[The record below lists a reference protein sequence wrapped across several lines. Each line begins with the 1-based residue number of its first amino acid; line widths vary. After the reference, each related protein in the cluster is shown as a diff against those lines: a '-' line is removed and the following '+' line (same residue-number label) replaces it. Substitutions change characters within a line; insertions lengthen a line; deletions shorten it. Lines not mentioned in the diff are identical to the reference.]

1 MTKKD
6 TYSSSYLDQLS
17 PPEVFQILEK
27 AAKVS
32 KGTHMEPIKIV
43 FSGPP
48 PYKYVALE
56 VPDPYGNEQMP
67 EEEQT
72 VYITMVNAYKDLTG
86 RGEVFELPGGTARP
100 LHEGIARLLLE
111 SANEADEPS
120 ADESSEFL
128 VVTRPIKVLE
138 AEGLFKNLNF
148 HATYTR
154 VSSWGSNET
163 NDENGKTYETARY
176 MFHVKADRQRKSSFT
191 SIQAGGSLGKYQVL
205 QGYDSDGDITFLP
218 EKTAPGE
225 RKLKH
230 FGRLVNAAPQLFGK
244 REERDS
250 YGLLAAVHQWPA
262 EEEPK
267 GKLEFFYLGKIRFF
281 QQDRLTERKVR
292 DADFHYYDLKESRR
306 SLQRL
311 NDAVKQS
318 EPYVGYRLELRP
330 TKQME
335 KNRLGHLMEQKARI
349 EYNLAYLQSI
359 NKPRPVLMRFTH
371 KQLPALAAQ
380 IRSFPLQVVY
390 DGSIRYGFQATPSEP
405 SGYHF
410 IMINPAEA
418 TRIELDPLPL
428 FQDLDIPHMKFH
440 LDPFWARH
448 YFDTTGSG
456 TKGTLVYVPEGCA
469 LFPSIHSWKGGNIEF
484 HLRETMEQWFK
495 DQLEGDKLPGRAI
508 YIFDG
513 KPQPKSTIN
522 IFVLDWDRF
531 EPLHTRLGWI
541 NDNLIVHKHLE
552 KEELIKEIARDVTW
566 TELAQTIKTRLETT
580 RRDFS
585 GAAHETSRHM
595 AQTTTQMTQ
604 VLTTEIDRIVKES
617 FRMTQRIRKMDQRL
631 QEWDAVLED
640 MVDMLQDLRQKK
652 QNLTYQ
658 QGHARNE
665 FARLEQEVERDLRVV
680 CVVSRSRVRLQRD
693 VPGVLHHSDDLEHLF
708 RAGDRVHALPDG
720 VLVLG
725 EEPPHEGLV
734 DHHRQGRSG
743 PVALG
748 QVAAARDLHPHHRE
762 VVGRDGVVP
771 VVALLAFLPLR
782 LAFDLDAPRPL
793 AVLKG
798 QELGDPR
805 PLDPGHGPQ
814 LPYQVVVQGR
824 LGLRVAVPLAGQ
836 GDVHRDDPARIPA
849 RVDGHQGPERGQHE
863 AGRDQQQGG
872 ERELRDHERATDPD
886 VPLRAPGP
894 AAALLEPLRHV
905 ESDRVQCRK
914 KPEHEP

>member
-1 MTKKD
+1 MANTD
-6 TYSSSYLDQLS
+6 IYSSSYLDQLS

-27 AAKVS
+27 AAKIN
-32 KGTHMEPIKIV
+32 KGSFMDPIKIV

-56 VPDPYGNEQMP
+56 VPDPFGNTQMP
-67 EEEQT
+67 EEEQS
-72 VYITMVNAYKDLTG
+72 VYGALVNAYKEITG
-86 RGEVFELPGGTARP
+86 RGEVFELPGGTPRP

-111 SANEADEPS
+111 SANEADEPP
-120 ADESSEFL
+120 ADDTSEFL
-128 VVTRPIKVLE
+128 VVTRRIDVKE
-138 AEGLFKNLNF
+138 AESLFKNLNF

-154 VSSWGSNET
+154 VSSWDSEETHNESGEADET
-163 NDENGKTYETARY
+163 NATGRY
-176 MFHVKADRQRKSSFT
+176 MFHIKADRQRKSSFT
-191 SIQAGGSLGKYQVL
+191 SIQAGGTLEKYQVL

-218 EKTAPGE
+218 ENTAPGE
-225 RKLKH
+225 RKLMH
-230 FGRLVNAAPQLFGK
+230 FSRLVKAAPHLFGK

-250 YGLLAAVHQWPA
+250 YGLLAAVHHWPA
-262 EEEPK
+262 VESTEETKDDSGE
-267 GKLEFFYLGKIRFF
+267 LEFFYLGRIRFF

-292 DADFHYYDLKESRR
+292 DTDFHFYDLKESRR

-311 NDAVKQS
+311 SDEVKHS
-318 EPYVGYRLELRP
+318 EPYVGYRLELRT
-330 TKQME
+330 TKQMG
-335 KNRLGHLMEQKARI
+335 KNQLGHLMEQKARI

-428 FQDLDIPHMKFH
+428 WQDLDIPHMTFH

-448 YFDTTGSG
+448 YFDTTGSAAR
-456 TKGTLVYVPEGCA
+456 GTLVYVPEGCA

-566 TELAQTIKTRLETT
+566 TELAQSIKTRLELT
-580 RRDFS
+580 RRDFNAS
-585 GAAHETSRHM
+585 AHETSRHM
-595 AQTTTQMTQ
+595 AQTTSQMTQ
-604 VLTTEIDRIVKES
+604 VLTSEIDRIVKET

-665 FARLEQEVERDLRVV
+665 FKRLEQEVERDLSSSEQKR
-680 CVVSRSRVRLQRD
+680 QI
-693 VPGVLHHSDDLEHLF
+693 LEQQML
-708 RAGDRVHALPDG
+708 
-720 VLVLG
+720 
-725 EEPPHEGLV
+725 EEI
-734 DHHRQGRSG
+734 QKMKITK
-743 PVALG
+743 A
-748 QVAAARDLHPHHRE
+748 Q
-762 VVGRDGVVP
+762 
-771 VVALLAFLPLR
+771 
-782 LAFDLDAPRPL
+782 
-793 AVLKG
+793 LK
-798 QELGDPR
+798 
-805 PLDPGHGPQ
+805 
-814 LPYQVVVQGR
+814 
-824 LGLRVAVPLAGQ
+824 
-836 GDVHRDDPARIPA
+836 
-849 RVDGHQGPERGQHE
+849 
-863 AGRDQQQGG
+863 
-872 ERELRDHERATDPD
+872 
-886 VPLRAPGP
+886 
-894 AAALLEPLRHV
+894 
-905 ESDRVQCRK
+905 RK
-914 KPEHEP
+914 LTSLKF